1 MVGESG
7 TGGEGSGRS
16 LPESGPSGDG
26 GRGDGGRGP
35 DGRGPDGH
43 EAGGHGPGGH
53 GVGGRGVGGRGVGGR
68 DADPRARAFA
78 PLFLATLRALPEDFV
93 VDERFDAPGGP
104 DDSDAPGARHD
115 ATDGR
120 PALDGV
126 GEHLWLRVRKRL
138 ANTEDV
144 AGALAA
150 GFGVPA
156 RDVGHAGMKDR
167 RAVTTQWFSVRT
179 TDAKRAFEPRGG
191 SLGADGTGGTWEV
204 LEAVRHSR
212 KLRRGAHGGNRF
224 RLTLRDLEWRG
235 EAAGTGGR
243 GAVSEAAGSTEARA
257 APDGPAAA
265 LAARADDVRAR
276 GFPNRF
282 GQQRFGHGG
291 ANVGRARA
299 MFAEAAADA
308 AREADARDAGRG
320 RSAGKR
326 RRGGGRR
333 RTATARGL
341 LLSAARSAVF
351 NAVLDERV
359 RRGDWR
365 SALDGEPLVLA
376 GSASFF
382 VPEAVDGAIRARLAT
397 GDLSPSGP
405 LPGAGAI
412 AARGDCAG
420 FEAALISADP
430 ELGAL
435 VAGLAAAGVDAGR
448 RALVARASDLEL
460 RLERDGNRGGDGD
473 GDVLVLAFTLGPGAY
488 ATSLLDAFGEVRA
501 VPHSAP

>member
-1 MVGESG
+1 MVEESG
-7 TGGEGSGRS
+7 TGGEGSGES
-16 LPESGPSGDG
+16 VPESGPSGD
-26 GRGDGGRGP
+26 
-35 DGRGPDGH
+35 
-43 EAGGHGPGGH
+43 
-53 GVGGRGVGGRGVGGR
+53 GGRGVGGR
-68 DADPRARAFA
+68 DADPRVRAFA
-78 PLFLATLRALPEDFV
+78 PLFLATLRAVPEDFV
-93 VDERFDAPGGP
+93 VDERFDAPG
-104 DDSDAPGARHD
+104 DCDVPGARHD
-115 ATDGR
+115 TTDGR
-120 PALDGV
+120 PPLDGA

-179 TDAKRAFEPRGG
+179 TEAKHAFEPRD
-191 SLGADGTGGTWEV
+191 GAAGAAGAAGAEGTWEV
-204 LEAVRHSR
+204 LEAARHSR
-212 KLRRGAHGGNRF
+212 KLRRGAHAGNRF

-235 EAAGTGGR
+235 EAAGTG
-243 GAVSEAAGSTEARA
+243 RA
-257 APDGPAAA
+257 TGEVPDGPAAA
-265 LAARADDVRAR
+265 LAARADDVRAQ

-282 GQQRFGHGG
+282 GPQRFGRGG

-299 MFAEAAADA
+299 MFAEASRDA
-308 AREADARDAGRG
+308 EPRDARRG

-326 RRGGGRR
+326 RRGAGGRR

-351 NAVLDERV
+351 NAALDERV
-359 RRGDWR
+359 RRGDWTE
-365 SALDGEPLVLA
+365 ALDGEPLVLA

-382 VPEAVDGAIRARLAT
+382 VPDELDGAIRARLAA

-405 LPGAGAI
+405 LPGAGAP
-412 AARGDCAG
+412 AARGDCAA
-420 FEAALISADP
+420 FEAALIGADP

-435 VAGLAAAGVDAGR
+435 VAGLAAAGVDAAR
-448 RALVARASDLEL
+448 RALVARAPDLEL
-460 RLERDGNRGGDGD
+460 RIERDRHRD

-488 ATSLLDAFGEVRA
+488 ATSLLDAFGELRA
-501 VPHSAP
+501 VPHSDS

>member
-16 LPESGPSGDG
+16 VPESGPSGEG
-26 GRGDGGRGP
+26 GRGVA
-35 DGRGPDGH
+35 GRGPDGH
-43 EAGGHGPGGH
+43 EAGGHGAD
-53 GVGGRGVGGRGVGGR
+53 GRGIGRR
-68 DADPRARAFA
+68 DAGPRARAFA

-93 VDERFDAPGGP
+93 VDERFDGSHPPAPGTP
-104 DDSDAPGARHD
+104 DVPDGT
-115 ATDGR
+115 TDGR
-120 PALDGV
+120 PALDGA

-144 AGALAA
+144 AGALAT

-179 TDAKRAFEPRGG
+179 TDAKDAFEPRGG
-191 SLGADGTGGTWEV
+191 VVAADGAKGVAGTWEV

-212 KLRRGAHGGNRF
+212 KLRRGAHAGNRF
-224 RLTLRDLEWRG
+224 RLTLRDLEWLG
-235 EAAGTGGR
+235 EAAGTGGE
-243 GAVSEAAGSTEARA
+243 GAVSGAIGAGATSG
-257 APDGPAAA
+257 GPATA

-282 GQQRFGHGG
+282 GPQRFGRGG

-299 MFAEAAADA
+299 MFAEAAAGDAAGDA
-308 AREADARDAGRG
+308 ARGSNARDTDARGTDARNAGRG
-320 RSAGKR
+320 RSAGR
-326 RRGGGRR
+326 RRRRGGRR

-351 NAVLDERV
+351 NAALDERV
-359 RRGDWR
+359 RRGDWTE
-365 SALDGEPLVLA
+365 ALDGEPLVLA

-382 VPEAVDGAIRARLAT
+382 VPDELDGAIRARLAA

-420 FEAALISADP
+420 LEAALISADP

-435 VAGLAAAGVDAGR
+435 AAGLAAAGVDAGR
-448 RALVARASDLEL
+448 RALVARVPDLEL
-460 RLERDGNRGGDGD
+460 RLERDGDRDGD
-473 GDVLVLAFTLGPGAY
+473 ALVLVLAFTLGPGAY
-488 ATSLLDAFGEVRA
+488 ATSLLDAFGELRA
-501 VPHSAP
+501 VPHSVP